1 MSKYTIGQI
10 VKTKKQHVC
19 GSKEW
24 IVLRVG
30 VDMKLECKGCGRQIM
45 MLQFELDKRLIK

>member
-19 GSKEW
+19 GSKEL

-45 MLQFELDKRLIK
+45 MLQFELDKRLVK

>member
-1 MSKYTIGQI
+1 MSKYIVGQI

-24 IVLRVG
+24 KILRVG
-30 VDMKLECKGCGRQIM
+30 VDMKLECLGCGRQIM
-45 MLQFELDKRLIK
+45 MLQFELNKRLVK